1 MPIRPDAPLR
11 KVTMNFYAEDIEWL
25 QREYGDGWTERIRQH
40 IHNEITARKKPIPQ
54 IRRTLG
60 DLLNDK

>member
-1 MPIRPDAPLR
+1 MPIRADAPLR

-40 IHNEITARKKPIPQ
+40 IHNEVQSRRHPTT
-54 IRRTLG
+54 RRTLG
-60 DLLNDK
+60 DLLSEL